1 MNKFLKFGLAT
12 AAVAF
17 SIGQAAAE
25 PLFGLTEGGQIVTFD
40 STNPSATTSTRSVTG
55 LLEDDILLGIDLRP
69 SNRTLY
75 SIGRSGTVYQ
85 LTRTGTTYTAT
96 ALGDVNGAGDLGGTR
111 FGIDFNP
118 VPDRLRFI
126 TDGDLNYRINVD
138 TFGVT
143 VDGTISAPGAE
154 AVVGVAYTNNDN
166 DPATGT
172 TIYALDASGN
182 QLLTSTAP
190 NSGVYTNVA
199 TITTPGG
206 IDLGGLNNVG
216 FDISGRS
223 GIAYFV
229 DPTTGT
235 STVPSVNRLYTLNLT
250 TGVATSLGEIG
261 AGQLIGL
268 TAFAGVPEPA
278 TWALMIG
285 GFGMVGGAMRVRS
298 RKARFAAA

>member
-1 MNKFLKFGLAT
+1 MNMKAILKFGV
-12 AAVAF
+12 AASAIAF
-17 SIGQAAAE
+17 SAGQAAAE
-25 PLFGLTEGGQIVTFD
+25 PLLGLTEGGQIVTFD
-40 STNPSATTSTRSVTG
+40 STAPTVTTSTRAVTG

-69 SNRTLY
+69 SNRLLY
-75 SIGRSGTVYQ
+75 SVGRSGTVYS
-85 LTRTGTTYTAT
+85 LSRTGTTYTAT
-96 ALGDVNGAGDLGGTR
+96 VLGDINGAADLGGTR

-154 AVVGVAYTNNDN
+154 AVVGVAYTNNVKG
-166 DPATGT
+166 ATST

-182 QLLTSTAP
+182 QLLTSATP
-190 NSGVYTNVA
+190 NSGVYSNVA
-199 TITTPGG
+199 TITTAGG

-216 FDISGRS
+216 FDISGRT
-223 GIAYFV
+223 GTAFFV

-235 STVPSVNRLYTLNLT
+235 AAVPSVNRLYSLNLT
-250 TGVATSLGEIG
+250 TGVATSLGTIG

-268 TAFAGVPEPA
+268 TSAGVPEPA